1 MNNTYKIKRYREQR
15 VTFNSPILYSTV
27 VEYISDNN
35 EGGKVSKDK
44 NKAYNFES
52 LEDAVK
58 ILLKLNKNSYE
69 KEWRVVEISEDN
81 ELYVDEDTI
90 NNYRNKQT
98 IEKYKQDIVEL
109 NRKIV
114 KLEAGSPYK
123 RVTVE
128 DVKIGVTLFVVRA
141 MNNGTHSSTEKVII
155 KSDIKELDYGIKS
168 VEVDSVRIS
177 GNMYYSDGNLYLSD
191 AGIIPNNYN
200 KSKTFKTL
208 EEAEAYVK
216 EIKQGKWGEIL

>member
-15 VTFNSPILYSTV
+15 ITFNSPILYSTV

-35 EGGKVSKDK
+35 EGSKVYRDKD
-44 NKAYNFES
+44 KAYNFES
-52 LEDAVK
+52 LEDTVN
-58 ILLKLNKNSYE
+58 LLIKLNKNNYE
-69 KEWRVVEISEDN
+69 KGWRVVEISEDT

-109 NRKIV
+109 NHKIA

-141 MNNGTHSSTEKVII
+141 MNNGTHLNTEKVFVN
-155 KSDIKELDYGIKS
+155 SNIKELDCAIKS
-168 VEVDSVRIS
+168 VEVNSVRIS

-216 EIKQGKWGEIL
+216 ELKSNE

>member
-15 VTFNSPILYSTV
+15 ITFNSPILYSTV

-35 EGGKVSKDK
+35 EGSKVSKDK
-44 NKAYNFES
+44 NKAHNFES
-52 LEDAVK
+52 LEDAVN
-58 ILLKLNKNSYE
+58 LLIKLNKNSYE
-69 KEWRVVEISEDN
+69 KGWRVFEISEDT

-90 NNYRNKQT
+90 NKYRNKQT
-98 IEKYKQDIVEL
+98 IEKYKQDILEL

-114 KLEAGSPYK
+114 KLEARTPYK
-123 RVTVE
+123 RFTVE

-141 MNNGTHSSTEKVII
+141 MNNGTHLSTEKVLI

-191 AGIIPNNYN
+191 VGIIPNNYN

-208 EEAEAYVK
+208 EESEAYVK
-216 EIKQGKWGEIL
+216 ELKSNKQGG